1 MIWGAMSPFTVAGLL
16 KPPHPGRE
24 NATRRN
30 VIEREKGIRRMSIF
44 LDMEFSSWA
53 KQVTRLRGGFSEFS
67 ESIEYGQQ
75 KNI

>member
-1 MIWGAMSPFTVAGLL
+1 
-16 KPPHPGRE
+16 
-24 NATRRN
+24 

-53 KQVTRLRGGFSEFS
+53 KQVTRRRGGFSEFS
-67 ESIEYGQQ
+67 ESIEYCQQ